1 MNFSRIGGA
10 AAFLFLL
17 AVTTS
22 LRAQIITNVTPPL
35 GGHGDLVDIY
45 GNGFAPGGG
54 HPSTLSVDFNG
65 VVSTTNPNAV
75 AADWHIQ
82 ITNVPA
88 NATSGYIHVF
98 INGSEA
104 QSPQPFVIIGTNAYA
119 TNFTP
124 VYGAAGTTVVLTG
137 VHFSPQKGGATNV
150 TFNGILSQKTASTP
164 FVNSD
169 NSMTVTVPAGVTS
182 GPLVVLSKFGASHN
196 FSTATNVISTATNF
210 FVAPR
215 LTSFSPTNCRPGTNV
230 VITGTN
236 FTAASAVTF
245 GNVNALSFTVL
256 NNNSIQA
263 TVPTNTSTGTIVVS
277 PPTVTL
283 LSPVTS
289 AGNFRM
295 LPTIYSVSPLLGPTN
310 TLITISGAGLNEKT
324 THPDVTVGGATV
336 TTFSTISPNTLT
348 FNVPSTA
355 ASGFITI
362 TTTNGSI
369 TSDQIF
375 YLPARITGFTP
386 SAGAGGTIVQING
399 NNFTNASA
407 VRFNGVPATSFAVTN
422 NSVLGAIAPAGVT
435 SGTIS
440 VTTPFGTTN
449 SAALFYAPPTITGF
463 TPTHGLSGT
472 NVTVTG
478 TSFTNATA
486 VLFNGLPASF
496 TVINNTTLTAV
507 VPNDATT
514 GKITVAAPGGTNS
527 SAADFMIDTADV
539 GISMS
544 DSPDPVFIGSN
555 LVYTIVITNGS
566 AVSALNVQ
574 IADTLPAS
582 VQLKAATTSQGSLN
596 TSGNPISGA
605 LGSLTNNSAA
615 TITLTVRPM
624 ATGLITNAAIVTTDS
639 LDPNS
644 ANNSAAVVTTV
655 WPLPFLSI
663 TNLMT
668 NGLVQISWPAPLS
681 GFTLQFRTDLS
692 PSFLW
697 TNDTAPKVVSG
708 TNVTVI
714 ETNIGTARFFRIT
727 N

>member
-1 MNFSRIGGA
+1 MNFRRILGT
-10 AAFLFLL
+10 AAFLLLL
-17 AVTTS
+17 AIAKPLS
-22 LRAQIITNVTPPL
+22 AQVITNVTPPL
-35 GGHGDLVDIY
+35 ASHGEWVDIY
-45 GNGFAPGGG
+45 GSGFAPGNR
-54 HPSTLSVDFNG
+54 HPNTLSVDFNG
-65 VVSTTNPNAV
+65 TLSTTDTNAAV
-75 AADWHIQ
+75 ADWHIQ
-82 ITNVPA
+82 ITNVPPT
-88 NATSGYIHVF
+88 ATSGYVHVF

-104 QSPQPFVIIGTNAYA
+104 TSPQQFVVISSNAYV
-119 TNFTP
+119 TNFSLLSGGSGTP
-124 VYGAAGTTVVLTG
+124 VTLTG
-137 VHFSPQKGGATNV
+137 VHFSQLGGVTNV
-150 TFNGILSQKTASTP
+150 SFNGKLSQGTP
-164 FVNSD
+164 VVQD
-169 NSMTVTVPAGVTS
+169 NSIAVTAPSGVTT
-182 GPLVVLSKFGASHN
+182 GPLIVLSKFGPSHN
-196 FSTATNVISTATNF
+196 FSTATNVITSATNF
-210 FVAPR
+210 FVAPKI
-215 LTSFSPTNCRPGTNV
+215 TSFSPTNGRPNTNI
-230 VITGTN
+230 VIKGTN
-236 FTAASAVTF
+236 FIAASAVAF
-245 GNVNALSFTVL
+245 GGFNALGFTVMD
-256 NNNSIQA
+256 NNTIQA
-263 TVPTNTSTGTIVVS
+263 TAPTNASTAAITVS
-277 PPTVTL
+277 PPLGTAL
-283 LSPVTS
+283 PQAQS
-289 AGNFRM
+289 AINFRM

-336 TTFSTISPNTLT
+336 TTFGTISPNTLT

-527 SAADFMIDTADV
+527 SAADFTIDTADV

-615 TITLTVRPM
+615 TITLTVRPT
-624 ATGLITNAAIVTTDS
+624 ATELITNAAIVTTDS